1 MGNKYDEETR
11 FRKIEDAEIALE
23 KAERAHR
30 NFAESPN
37 AITRGQLEFKI
48 GWLKHTIKQIDK
60 NEATFHSEE

>member
-1 MGNKYDEETR
+1 MGKQYDTETR
-11 FRKIEDAEIALE
+11 QQKIECAEAALE
-23 KAERAHR
+23 KAEKAHR

-60 NEATFHSEE
+60 NEATFHSD